1 MNKKLEPFPQESFSA
16 LYEIEDKHWW
26 FRARKNLLMWVLK
39 NKVSF
44 FKDFLEV
51 GCGTGFILEG
61 VQNSFPKVRLFG
73 SDYFEEGLVYAKKRV
88 ASAKFKKVD
97 LRLLDDLKLYDVI
110 GAFDVIEHIQED
122 ELVLNNLTN
131 ALRSGGY
138 LVLTVPQHSWLWSEV
153 DEKAHHV
160 RRYSRKELTEKIIK
174 AGLEVEY
181 QTSFVMFLTPFM
193 WFARLPSQSKD
204 YDPMKE
210 FNIPLWL
217 NNILGII
224 MFFESI
230 LLKAGLSL
238 PFGGSLLLVT
248 KKI

>member
-1 MNKKLEPFPQESFSA
+1 M
-16 LYEIEDKHWW
+16 
-26 FRARKNLLMWVLK
+26 
-39 NKVSF
+39 
-44 FKDFLEV
+44 
-51 GCGTGFILEG
+51 
-61 VQNSFPKVRLFG
+61 
-73 SDYFEEGLVYAKKRV
+73 
-88 ASAKFKKVD
+88 
-97 LRLLDDLKLYDVI
+97 
-110 GAFDVIEHIQED
+110 
-122 ELVLNNLTN
+122 
-131 ALRSGGY
+131 
-138 LVLTVPQHSWLWSEV
+138 
-153 DEKAHHV
+153 
-160 RRYSRKELTEKIIK
+160 
-174 AGLEVEY
+174 EY